1 MGAGEKPG
9 RGRDTN
15 RRWLDEVGGVFSPP
29 TLSIN
34 ISYRSPW
41 VRGRGRSGGEMRG
54 WTNRG
59 VWEVLTALS
68 VTPFPLGPTCRGRSA
83 FSGTLTG

>member
-15 RRWLDEVGGVFSPP
+15 RRWLDEVGESFPLP
-29 TLSIN
+29 MSIN
-34 ISYRSPW
+34 ISYRSTW
-41 VRGRGRSGGEMRG
+41 VRGRRRSGGEMRG

-59 VWEVLTALS
+59 AREVLTTLT
-68 VTPFPLGPTCRGRSA
+68 VTPLSLDPTCRGRSA
-83 FSGTLTG
+83 FSGTITG